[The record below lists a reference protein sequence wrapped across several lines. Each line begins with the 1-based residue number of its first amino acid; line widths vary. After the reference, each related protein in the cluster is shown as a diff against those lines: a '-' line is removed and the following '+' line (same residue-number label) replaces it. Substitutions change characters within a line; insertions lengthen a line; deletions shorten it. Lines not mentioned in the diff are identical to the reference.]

1 METKKIPQGL
11 HCREGG
17 KGYMWNKEVERMRK
31 RSIGNSSTKL
41 VPFNH
46 MQEEIQETT
55 IQLNILNN
63 ADFIIK
69 MINFPYLEKH

>member
-1 METKKIPQGL
+1 
-11 HCREGG
+11 
-17 KGYMWNKEVERMRK
+17 MWNKEVERMRK

-41 VPFNH
+41 VSFNH

-63 ADFIIK
+63 ADFILK
-69 MINFPYLEKH
+69 MKAGSLFGKALKQETVF